1 MRVIKGNNEYVLR
14 GVIRA
19 RSPEFSISISRTI
32 VTVGVKTR
40 LRLTVTNGGRGKA
53 TGARLEIDPPPGR
66 LGLYAA
72 VLLKALQLHVIE
84 ALGLVTA
91 ALLLLEAVWHKLKGG
106 RDTV

>member
-1 MRVIKGNNEYVLR
+1 MLQPSNDLRIVADYYDTVREQDEGNNEYVLR

-53 TGARLEIDPPPGR
+53 MGARLEIDPPPGQ
-66 LGLYAA
+66 LGGKED
-72 VLLKALQLHVIE
+72 VGE
-84 ALGLVTA
+84 
-91 ALLLLEAVWHKLKGG
+91 
-106 RDTV
+106 DPD